1 MNITLKVNIQ
11 MQTVIGEQSVIT
23 MKFKSNP
30 EPLTGFWNIEEHRI
44 PVGYPRQGPL

>member
-1 MNITLKVNIQ
+1 
-11 MQTVIGEQSVIT
+11 MQTEIGEQSVIT